1 MKHSLVGAVLLAT
14 SCNEYEKE
22 KRRWKTHSKE
32 EKSLNPAQGARAAFF
47 SHSCFNDR
55 YTPTQQR
62 TQQQHKDNGRF
73 LLFAFFAYLLFIVK
87 IPHSAQRRGNRNQWE
102 RKEKNLW
109 LRIPPKC
116 HSSLFETTTLLFYL
130 CVQILSCVHVQVRE
144 VTVLRHEFS
153 AVA

>member
-1 MKHSLVGAVLLAT
+1 M
-14 SCNEYEKE
+14 
-22 KRRWKTHSKE
+22 
-32 EKSLNPAQGARAAFF
+32 
-47 SHSCFNDR
+47 
-55 YTPTQQR
+55 
-62 TQQQHKDNGRF
+62 DNGRF

-87 IPHSAQRRGNRNQWE
+87 IPHSAQRRGNRNKWE

>member
-1 MKHSLVGAVLLAT
+1 MT
-14 SCNEYEKE
+14 TR
-22 KRRWKTHSKE
+22 KRRE
-32 EKSLNPAQGARAAFF
+32 EKMKDAQQGRKEPQSSTRGQSSIFF

-87 IPHSAQRRGNRNQWE
+87 IPHSAQRRGNRNKWE